1 MLFQRNSEGL
11 TSHHSPI
18 CLVTMAFYVSFC
30 HWSVSSMRAEALL
43 CFLHHCLPQCL
54 EQCVAYNGKKDMLMK
69 YLLIVGGRGE
79 DG

>member
-1 MLFQRNSEGL
+1 
-11 TSHHSPI
+11 
-18 CLVTMAFYVSFC
+18 
-30 HWSVSSMRAEALL
+30 MRAEALL